1 MDMNQKKMQ
10 TEERAERGETDKEG
24 EDAANGQAG

>member
-1 MDMNQKKMQ
+1 MIARPMMLFL
-10 TEERAERGETDKEG
+10 RAERGETDKEG